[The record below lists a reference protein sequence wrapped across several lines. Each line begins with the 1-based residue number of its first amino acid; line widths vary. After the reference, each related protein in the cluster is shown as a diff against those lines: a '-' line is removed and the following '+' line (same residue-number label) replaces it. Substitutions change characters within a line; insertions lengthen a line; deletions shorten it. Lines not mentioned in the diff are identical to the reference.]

1 MWRRRD
7 SDLPGAVA
15 LLVFSVEAVLLSAL
29 TWVLVLRSDGAGR
42 VPSFAAGAM
51 AAVAVAILLVGAH
64 VLGDQVLS
72 SRRERWRRHRLET
85 WTGRWV
91 AVLFQGAT
99 PPSGILPPQGEDA
112 LLELREALVGTEGER
127 VEWLIRRYELGEQLV
142 HRSRP
147 GGGWGGRRRRLAA
160 RLDALAALAKAR
172 LASTVEPLMAMVDD
186 REPAVRAMALRSLAR
201 TLARLPEG
209 VARDEAAEGFAD
221 LIVAADLSHGVIE
234 ESLLLLEEAAPPVL
248 DRLLGT
254 PGLDDERLV
263 RALGVIG
270 RLRLLVLADEAGRF
284 AAHPNPEVR
293 AAALRALAV
302 VGILPRG
309 SDTEVTAGLEDPVEY
324 VRVQATRAARL
335 LPRPDARRALWD
347 LLGDESWWVRRA
359 AAQTLL
365 HLGTDGASDLERAGR
380 SHLDRYA
387 RHMAIQVLL
396 DAGRL
401 DAAGARRIRDVG

>member
-15 LLVFSVEAVLLSAL
+15 LLVFSVEAVLLVTL
-29 TWVLVLRSDGAGR
+29 TWVLILRLDGAGR
-42 VPSFAAGAM
+42 APSLVAGGM
-51 AAVAVAILLVGAH
+51 AAAAVVVLLAGAH

-91 AVLFQGAT
+91 AVLFQGDT
-99 PPSGILPPQGEDA
+99 PPSGSLPPEAEEA
-112 LLELREALVGTEGER
+112 LLDLREALMGTEGER

-142 HRSRP
+142 HRSRAA
-147 GGGWGGRRRRLAA
+147 GGWGGRRRRLAA

-172 LASTVEPLMAMVDD
+172 LASTVEPLMPMVHD
-186 REPAVRAMALRSLAR
+186 REPAVRGMALRSLAR
-201 TLARLPEG
+201 TLGRLPEG
-209 VARDEAAEGFAD
+209 GARNEAADGFAD
-221 LIVAADLSHGVIE
+221 LVAEADLSPGVIE
-234 ESLLLLEEAAPPVL
+234 ESLLLLEDAAAPVL

-254 PGLDDERLV
+254 PGLDDERLA
-263 RALGVIG
+263 RALGVVG
-270 RLRLLVLADEAGRF
+270 RLRLLDLADEAARF

-309 SDTEVTAGLEDPVEY
+309 SDSAVNSGLADPVEY

-335 LPRPDARRALWD
+335 FPRGAAREALWG
-347 LLGDESWWVRRA
+347 LLADRSWWVRRA

-365 HLGTDGASDLERAGR
+365 HLGADGASDLERAGR
-380 SHLDRYA
+380 GHPDRYA

-396 DAGRL
+396 DGGRL